1 MAAINY
7 RSKNMDKRC
16 KLARA
21 RSDITVLCSC
31 IRHISLTMPLMSTN
45 RDWQIQCE
53 EMTPQWTTILP
64 RVQGECIHIYSK
76 IPELACNELVSFF
89 TYFFFFIHYFVF
101 SPFFIFEEKVIN
113 RNSNRSPFLPFRFL
127 SFKDLF

>member
-7 RSKNMDKRC
+7 RCKYGR
-16 KLARA
+16 KLAPT
-21 RSDITVLCSC
+21 SLCCVLAQGTFLSQCLS
-31 IRHISLTMPLMSTN
+31 PLMSTN

-64 RVQGECIHIYSK
+64 RGEGECIHIYSK

-89 TYFFFFIHYFVF
+89 VYIFFIHYFVF
-101 SPFFIFEEKVIN
+101 SPFFIFEEKVVN